1 MKNIQ
6 IVNFLFIIITGFL
19 TATQA
24 QTSAQFID
32 LGQGGAA
39 KVSNN
44 GTYVCGNNY
53 PAPAFI
59 WSESTGRINLNLINY
74 SEAFGVSD
82 NGIVAGSYIDSNLIA
97 PNGNPTL
104 RAGYNENGVWDS
116 LPGYPGYP
124 VLDEMSYNYGY
135 GISADGSI
143 IVGMQW
149 LPTYK
154 AEACYWDASGIHML
168 GRTGGGSSRANDVA
182 TTATGF
188 RIVGWDGEANG
199 PDRRAFYWDP
209 APHYMGGYDTT
220 YPAGQCEGL
229 NSDGSKIV
237 GGSVGAPFVWSEA
250 TGMEWI
256 TTNYLN
262 YASYAKD
269 ISDNNIVIGYVSI
282 GVGNYQAFIKRPQWQ
297 DILYLKDYLI
307 DSLGITGI
315 SGWYFPFA
323 NSISADGLTIVGTAY
338 PPSGGPDAF
347 VVKLENP
354 TPVELKSFTANLE
367 NGKVMLE
374 WITGS
379 EVNNRGFDVERK
391 IQSSEWKKIGYVPG
405 NGTTTEINSYSFTD
419 NSTTSG
425 NYSYRLKQLNLDG
438 TFTYS
443 NIVEVNTN
451 AINEFSLNQNYPNPF
466 NPTTKIN
473 FSLPQKSQVKL
484 TVYNTLGEKIATLI
498 DGVKNQGTYE
508 TNFDGSGLASGIYV
522 YRLEAQSVNGQSGNY
537 ISSKKMIL
545 IK

>member
-1 MKNIQ
+1 MKSILTT
-6 IVNFLFIIITGFL
+6 ILLAAIFSITVL
-19 TATQA
+19 A
-24 QTSAQFID
+24 QPSAQFID
-32 LGQGGAA
+32 LGPGGAA

-44 GTYVCGNNY
+44 GIYVCGNNY

-59 WSESTGRINLNLINY
+59 WSETTGRNNLNPTNY

-82 NGIVAGSYIDSNLIA
+82 NGIVAGSFIDSNLIA

-104 RAGYNENGVWDS
+104 RAGYNQNGVWDS

-182 TTATGF
+182 ATPTGF

-237 GGSVGAPFVWSEA
+237 GGSVGAPFIWSEA

-282 GVGNYQAFIKRPQWQ
+282 GVGNYQAFIKRPEWQ
-297 DILYLKDYLI
+297 DILFLKDYLI

-315 SGWYFPFA
+315 SDWYFPFA
-323 NSISADGLTIVGTAY
+323 NSISADGLTMTGTAY
-338 PPSGGPDAF
+338 PPSGGSNAY
-347 VVKLENP
+347 VVKFENP
-354 TPVELKSFTANLE
+354 TPVELTSFTANYE
-367 NGKVMLE
+367 NEKVMLN
-374 WITGS
+374 WITAS
-379 EVNNRGFDVERK
+379 EVNNRGFEVERK
-391 IQSSEWKKIGYVPG
+391 DQTSGWNNIGFVSG
-405 NGTTTEINSYSFTD
+405 NGTITRSNSYNFTD
-419 NSTTSG
+419 DSVVSNK
-425 NYSYRLKQLNLDG
+425 YSYRLKQIDLNG
-438 TFTYS
+438 TFKYS
-443 NIVEVNTN
+443 NVIEVNTN
-451 AINEFSLNQNYPNPF
+451 IINEFMLNQNYPNPF

-473 FSLPQKSQVKL
+473 FSIPRTSNVKL
-484 TVYNTLGEKIATLI
+484 IVYNTLGEKVATLI
-498 DGVKNQGTYE
+498 DGVKNEGSYE
-508 TNFDGSGLASGIYV
+508 TSFNGAGLASGIYV
-522 YRLEAQSVNGQSGNY
+522 YRLEAQYVNGQSGSF